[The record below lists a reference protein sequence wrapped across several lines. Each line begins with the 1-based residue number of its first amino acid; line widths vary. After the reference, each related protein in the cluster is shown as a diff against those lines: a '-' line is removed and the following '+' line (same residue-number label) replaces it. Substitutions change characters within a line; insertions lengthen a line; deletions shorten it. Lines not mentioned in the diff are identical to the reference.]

1 MKTDLKSIDA
11 MISSIAKRGKIL
23 RNDAHECLV
32 AICEHHKEHGDYTR
46 LPRLLDAVKTSL
58 GSSLSAAMI
67 DWVHRFYTGLKFDKD
82 NGKSEMGFFV
92 NVPKVK
98 KEIIDIKAEDK
109 VRFKSSDAD
118 AFYVGNAAGF
128 PFYEL
133 EREVAQKPFEL
144 KAAILAVIRRAETAY
159 EKNVKDHAHNDVNPA
174 QIDVLKNLV
183 KNLDEI
189 KPEDDAKAELDA
201 DKVTEIVANNKRGR
215 KPSKASE
222 PVADAA

>member
-98 KEIIDIKAEDK
+98 KEIINITAEMK
-109 VRFKSSDAD
+109 VRFKSSDTEAY
-118 AFYVGNAAGF
+118 YVGNAAEF

-133 EREVAQKPFEL
+133 EREVAQKPFDL
-144 KAAILAVIRRAETAY
+144 KAAIIQLVKRAETAL
-159 EKNVKDHAHNDVNPA
+159 EKNVKDHAENLVNAA
-174 QIDVLKNLV
+174 QVEVLKNLA
-183 KNLDEI
+183 KNFDDI
-189 KPEDDAKAELDA
+189 KPEADVKEELDA
-201 DKVTEIVANNKRGR
+201 DKVTEIVSSNKRGR

>member
-67 DWVHRFYTGLKFDKD
+67 DWVHRFYTGLKFDRD

-92 NVPKVK
+92 NVPKIK

-133 EREVAQKPFEL
+133 EREVAQKPFDL
-144 KAAILAVIRRAETAY
+144 KAAIVTLIRRAETAV
-159 EKNVKDHAHNDVNPA
+159 EKNVTDHAENKVNHA
-174 QIDVLKNLV
+174 QIEVLKGVLKNLDDI
-183 KNLDEI
+183 KDDEPAI
-189 KPEDDAKAELDA
+189 TETN
-201 DKVTEIVANNKRGR
+201 VTEMVQAKKPRRSNK
-215 KPSKASE
+215 KAE